1 MEVDKCGKELAE
13 DPEKSFSSLM
23 HTLNGL
29 FSKLDASIGHLHA
42 LRQVY
47 ISLVAFILQCFQS
60 FAEHFRLA
68 TIIII

>member
-1 MEVDKCGKELAE
+1 MEVDKCGEELAE

-29 FSKLDASIGHLHA
+29 FSKLDVSIGHLHA

-47 ISLVAFILQCFQS
+47 ISLIAFILQCFQS
-60 FAEHFRLA
+60 FVEHFRFA
-68 TIIII
+68 AIIRI